1 MTDTDFTTII
11 TKNKRASLV
20 LLAGFFALLA
30 ALGAGAGLFLGGS
43 PEAAIAGVL
52 IAIGLTIFSYYASS
66 RMTLSM
72 TGAKPA
78 DPSEYAQVHNLVEG
92 MAIAAGIPKPT
103 VYVVQDPAPNA
114 FATGRDPDHAAVAV
128 TTGLI
133 ETMNRVE
140 LEGVIAHEIGHVRN
154 YDIRI
159 MTVAVATAGSIA
171 IFTDVFFRLMFFSGM
186 SNSRRNR
193 GGNGGNPLALVAVL
207 IVAVLAPLAAAL
219 MKAAISR
226 RRETIADAT
235 AVELTRYPT
244 GLRQALEKL
253 HADTRVVRRTSHAT
267 SHLWIETPD
276 DHQPGNKG
284 RAFNDMFDTHPPIT
298 ERIDLLRAMEGIGPY
313 QQPGPN
319 SDASTAD

>member
-1 MTDTDFTTII
+1 LTDTDFTAII
-11 TKNKRASLV
+11 AKNKRASLL
-20 LLAGFFALLA
+20 LLAGFFVLLA
-30 ALGAGAGLFLGGS
+30 ALGAFAGLYVSGTEVGALVGVVVALGLT
-43 PEAAIAGVL
+43 AIA
-52 IAIGLTIFSYYASS
+52 YYSSS
-66 RMTLSM
+66 RMTLSL
-72 TGAKPA
+72 TGATPA

-103 VYVVQDPAPNA
+103 VYVVNDPAPNA

-140 LEGVIAHEIGHVRN
+140 LQGVIAHEIGHVRN

-171 IFTDVFFRLMFFSGM
+171 LFTDLFWRLMLISGM
-186 SNSRRNR
+186 SSSRRSRN
-193 GGNGGNPLALVAVL
+193 GGGGNPLALVAALV
-207 IVAVLAPLAAAL
+207 VAVLAPLAAAL

-226 RRETIADAT
+226 RRETMADAT

-253 HADTRVVRRTSHAT
+253 QADKQVVKRTSHAT

-298 ERIDLLRAMEGIGPY
+298 ERINLLRAMEGIEP
-313 QQPGPN
+313 
-319 SDASTAD
+319 TA